1 MISMENKQRA
11 EELRR
16 LLEWEGF
23 CRIQFYLQ
31 EQYGYEV
38 NVFSQETDRKSIS
51 QEFRVFVE
59 AWKNKQRYYTYAN
72 SLESPKEIVGRLKA
86 PEQSEKSQDQEEKQ
100 IDPCMKGSPYL
111 EEIQCVEGSLK
122 RAEHAALENGAGV
135 VNECACYHQR
145 TETAIYRSAVV

>member
-51 QEFRVFVE
+51 QELRVFVE

-100 IDPCMKGSPYL
+100 IDP
-111 EEIQCVEGSLK
+111 
-122 RAEHAALENGAGV
+122 
-135 VNECACYHQR
+135 
-145 TETAIYRSAVV
+145 